1 MPRKVIQVKKIK
13 RGGISPK
20 SVYVLSENIE
30 FFNFFFDDL
39 KEAEK
44 FEKECGIKPGDII
57 EIDYEFDKTRQL
69 NIVKE
74 WRKVEKPE
82 KQDQEKSKSENSKNS
97 QELKP
102 WGTLKSEVIVKPDT
116 PLFKVGDYLM
126 APIGKVKEE

>member
-30 FFNFFFDDL
+30 FFNFFFDDP

-44 FEKECGIKPGDII
+44 FEKKCGIKPGDII

-69 NIVKE
+69 NIVKD

-82 KQDQEKSKSENSKNS
+82 KSKSGDSKNAQQTKDS
-97 QELKP
+97 QLKP
-102 WGTLKSEVIVKPDT
+102 WGTLKSEVIVKPNT
-116 PLFKVGDYLM
+116 PLFRIGDYLM